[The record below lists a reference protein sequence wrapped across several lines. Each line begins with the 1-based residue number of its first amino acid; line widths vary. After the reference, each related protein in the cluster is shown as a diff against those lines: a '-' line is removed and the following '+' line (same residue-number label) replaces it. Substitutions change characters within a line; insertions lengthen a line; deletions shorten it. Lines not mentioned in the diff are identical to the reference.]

1 MARGTAA
8 GSSKLSCAATA
19 FTLHMKDLQNSCVT
33 AIYLNAKHHEQDL
46 LPSNQPRR
54 KLGALCTAS
63 EVLWHTAEPLP
74 TVPSP
79 WGAIP
84 ATSALFPIRIP
95 APRQSHTAS
104 CCCSS
109 PHPHLPTTR
118 KGCGRGDG
126 IQFKVM
132 LASCL
137 NIHFKFCLKQSA
149 LSYQDSLLIY
159 NKKHHANGIER
170 YLRHSAYIFF

>member
-1 MARGTAA
+1 MARGTTA

-19 FTLHMKDLQNSCVT
+19 FTLHVKDLQNSCIT
-33 AIYLNAKHHEQDL
+33 ATYLSAKHHERDL

-63 EVLWHTAEPLP
+63 EVPVTHRRAIANCAYSLRSY
-74 TVPSP
+74 PSH
-79 WGAIP
+79 
-84 ATSALFPIRIP
+84 SSFVLHQHH
-95 APRQSHTAS
+95 RQSHTAS

-126 IQFKVM
+126 IQFKGM

-137 NIHFKFCLKQSA
+137 NIHFKFHLKQSA